1 MNSMAKFFFDKFYNQ
16 PVHIEYLEVQS
27 FELSIYLVKLTVA
40 GETGFVYG
48 KNDNIM
54 RFNSSQ
60 HIRDCFAACQVDHA
74 ILVHDSPYE
83 EMIGNPPKSSE
94 TMAMPFS
101 MTQPY

>member
-1 MNSMAKFFFDKFYNQ
+1 MAKFLFSDYYNH
-16 PVHIEYLEVQS
+16 PRHIQHLEVQS

-40 GETGFVYG
+40 GETGFVYD

-54 RFNSSQ
+54 RFQSSQ
-60 HIRDCFAACQVDHA
+60 HIRDSFAQCQVDDA

-83 EMIGNPPKSSE
+83 EMIGNPPKSKE
-94 TMAMPFS
+94 GMAMPFS

>member
-1 MNSMAKFFFDKFYNQ
+1 MAKFFFDKFYNQ

-40 GETGFVYG
+40 GETSFVYD

>member
-1 MNSMAKFFFDKFYNQ
+1 MIKFYFAKFDNQ
-16 PVHIEYLEVQS
+16 PIHIEHLEVQS

-40 GETGFVYG
+40 GETGFVYD

-60 HIRDCFAACQVDHA
+60 HIRDGFAACRVDHA

-83 EMIGNPPKSSE
+83 EMIGNPPKSAES
-94 TMAMPFS
+94 MAMPFS

>member
-1 MNSMAKFFFDKFYNQ
+1 MAKFFFDKFYNQ

-27 FELSIYLVKLTVA
+27 FELSIYLDKLTVA